1 MINNIE
7 NPEFKVFVRCM
18 TYNQS
23 KYIVETMNGF
33 TMQQTDFPFV
43 CCIVDDSS
51 TDGEQKIISKYLN
64 KYFDMSA
71 ASGSY
76 TEETDYAY
84 IFFAQHKENK
94 NCYFSVLFLKEN
106 LYCKKEEYKKFYY
119 MSRWRNRCKYEDI

>member
-64 KYFDMSA
+64 K
-71 ASGSY
+71 
-76 TEETDYAY
+76 
-84 IFFAQHKENK
+84 
-94 NCYFSVLFLKEN
+94 
-106 LYCKKEEYKKFYY
+106 
-119 MSRWRNRCKYEDI
+119 